1 MLSRDDVLN
10 AKEIYLSEHDELLI
24 PVKDRNVGYRFTK
37 QTLSWE
43 VTKRWYPWKVY
54 CKALSGEEALE
65 VMDSW
70 TKYNEIKS
78 NRLNEAIE
86 FAVKK
91 HSGQFR
97 KATTL
102 PYILHPLEVLQILY
116 SMRADTN
123 VMIAG
128 VLHDTVEDTDT
139 TLDEIKEIFGSD
151 VAELVASNS
160 EDKSKSWIER
170 KQHTI
175 DDLANAN
182 ERVKMLIMADKLS
195 NIRSIAFDYN
205 NIGDKLWERFNAPK
219 EKQAW
224 YYDGILDALY
234 DMQFI
239 PECEKA
245 YWEITELYKDVFV
258 KYYLDSENDVIYQAC
273 ETGKIHYLKK
283 GNPAWNDALA
293 EISEKISKDICANED
308 KKFYN
313 ANPIPDNAELISRK
327 DAELTEDMWNKPFW
341 DCHAKDIEDGEYL
354 IFCSKKRCIT
364 VHIFDSRLK
373 FLCEDYAKECEAI
386 NGSDEYR
393 FLYSLDDENT
403 SRFLVQVRML
413 SGTEKPF
420 ECILK
425 EQFGNDNGPALFE
438 EFCRKV
444 YVKYE
449 FYNS

>member
-24 PVKDRNVGYRFTK
+24 PVADHNVGYRFTK

-43 VTKRWYPWKVY
+43 VTKRWYSWKVY
-54 CKALSGEEALE
+54 CKALSGEEALK

-70 TKYNEIKS
+70 KKHNEKES
-78 NRLNEAIE
+78 ARLNEAIE
-86 FAVKK
+86 FATKK

-97 KATTL
+97 KATTI

-123 VMIAG
+123 VLIAG

-139 TLDEIKEIFGSD
+139 TLDEIRVMFGTD

-175 DDLANAN
+175 DELANAN

-205 NIGDKLWERFNAPK
+205 QIGDKLWERFNAPK

-245 YWEITELYKDVFV
+245 YWEITGLFKDVFV
-258 KYYLDSENDVIYQAC
+258 KYYLDRENDIIYQAC
-273 ETGKIHYLKK
+273 ETGTIHYLKK
-283 GNPAWNDALA
+283 GNPSWNDALA
-293 EISEKISKDICANED
+293 EISDNIANNTDD
-308 KKFYN
+308 KPRYYKT
-313 ANPIPDNAELISRK
+313 NPIPDNAELLSRK

-341 DCHAKDIEDGEYL
+341 DCHNMDLQDEEYHL
-354 IFCSKKRCIT
+354 FCSKKRCVDIK
-364 VHIFDSRLK
+364 IINSRLI
-373 FLCEDYAKECEAI
+373 LICADYGKECESI
-386 NGSDEYR
+386 NGKDEYE
-393 FLYSLDDENT
+393 FSYSLDEECT
-403 SRFLVQVRML
+403 RRFLVQLRMRC
-413 SGTEKPF
+413 GTENSL
-420 ECILK
+420 ESILK
-425 EQFGNDNGPALFE
+425 QEFGKDEAPKVFKNFCDEIGVFTQFYS
-438 EFCRKV
+438 R
-444 YVKYE
+444 
-449 FYNS
+449 